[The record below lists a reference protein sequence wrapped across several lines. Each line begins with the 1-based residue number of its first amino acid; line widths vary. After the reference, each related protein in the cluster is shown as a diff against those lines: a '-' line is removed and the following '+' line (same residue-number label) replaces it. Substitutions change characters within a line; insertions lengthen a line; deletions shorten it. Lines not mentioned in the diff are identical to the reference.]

1 MKASIRAAINR
12 ENATHST
19 GPVTAAGKVRS
30 SRNAW
35 KHGLTSQVFIHT
47 EEERPA
53 YLEFGQELIIDLR
66 PVGAIEIQLAQKIV
80 DSHWR
85 LNRVPAIE
93 NNLLNSPLLN
103 QVDSDPELDD
113 LSAEALGQAHAWM
126 AGENSFEI
134 NSAAPKRAS
143 AATCSS

>member
-12 ENATHST
+12 ENAAHST

-47 EEERPA
+47 EDERPA

-93 NNLLNSPLLN
+93 NNLLNSPAPRPGRFRPRTRRLIRRSPWSSPCLDGRRELL
-103 QVDSDPELDD
+103 
-113 LSAEALGQAHAWM
+113 
-126 AGENSFEI
+126 
-134 NSAAPKRAS
+134 R
-143 AATCSS
+143 